1 MSHVRKLLEKR
12 ALEVEVLSEDEV
24 EPPKKKHLPR
34 RTCLVCDAE
43 KGINQFPSAKRVS
56 SHEHEQN
63 VCRPCYLS
71 HLENEIDSKAWD
83 EVACPECPITLTYKE
98 VKDMT
103 SVEKF
108 AKYTMQDVTI
118 PVTLLT
124 DNYIGTRKDVS
135 KQLLQQTQNSDTASL
150 PHANPV
156 RYIRAV
162 QMSPFFAVSNAHTS
176 IVLPVRPIGTKT
188 KPAKNIRLHASAKE
202 KKKTSSPR
210 MK

>member
-1 MSHVRKLLEKR
+1 MSSKRKRSEGR
-12 ALEVEVLSEDEV
+12 ALELEDSPEDSSEDELFFPRVERSSEDAV

-71 HLENEIDSKAWD
+71 HLENEIDSKTWD

-103 SVEKF
+103 SAENF

-118 PVTLLT
+118 QWPC
-124 DNYIGTRKDVS
+124 
-135 KQLLQQTQNSDTASL
+135 
-150 PHANPV
+150 
-156 RYIRAV
+156 
-162 QMSPFFAVSNAHTS
+162 
-176 IVLPVRPIGTKT
+176 
-188 KPAKNIRLHASAKE
+188 
-202 KKKTSSPR
+202 
-210 MK
+210 